1 MSYKRSYSTTIAVHY
16 SGTAHYSYPA
26 SEHGGSGSVSYSGTA
41 YENVSVDIL
50 VDTTPFDA
58 SVDNCNHHVDALTG
72 SVIATEAAQVKSIQ
86 EKGKQIG
93 DTVVNGFFTTVK
105 FEISTQIVE
114 LQKQV
119 EAYLLKM
126 GEMQK
131 RLIALKSQMEKDYHH
146 TSERYAK
153 IFADLNKE
161 LDNRIHALDQPVFE
175 TANNMYAAEDRF
187 MESDM
192 LNIVTL
198 AAKENTLLDAQIN
211 TAIAKTHARQALNEA
226 NTFLSKKL
234 ATEHTL
240 EHCKM
245 NDARE
250 LKYYAPVCYASIT
263 NEHNVTDDNV
273 YASEMLPEQT
283 SRIINDK
290 LNSVKLKDQ
299 TAEEKENVD
308 IYFQNL
314 VNETNASDE
323 HAQRVKNL
331 ISKLYSM

>member
-1 MSYKRSYSTTIAVHY
+1 MSYTRRYSTTIAVHY

-41 YENVSVDIL
+41 YENVDVDIT

-58 SVDNCNHHVDALTG
+58 SVDNCNRNVDVLTG
-72 SVIATEAAQVKSIQ
+72 SVVATEAAQVKSIQ
-86 EKGKQIG
+86 AKGKQIG
-93 DTVVNGFFTTVK
+93 DTIVNGFFKTVQ
-105 FEISTQIVE
+105 FEISTQVVE

-126 GEMQK
+126 SEMQK

-153 IFADLNKE
+153 IFDDLNKE
-161 LDNRIHALDQPVFE
+161 LDNRVHALDQPVFVA
-175 TANNMYAAEDRF
+175 ANNMYAAEDRF
-187 MESDM
+187 MESDV

-198 AAKENTLLDAQIN
+198 AAKENALLDAQIN

-234 ATEHTL
+234 ATEITL
-240 EHCKM
+240 DHCKM
-245 NDARE
+245 NNARE
-250 LKYYAPVCYASIT
+250 LKYYAPVCYASVT
-263 NEHNVTDDNV
+263 NEHNVNDDKV
-273 YASEMLPEQT
+273 FASEMLPEQT
-283 SRIINDK
+283 SGIINDR
-290 LNSVKLKDQ
+290 LNSVKLNEQ
-299 TAEEKENVD
+299 TAEEKENID